1 MGFDSPRLHQRQV
14 AATNIAIHVG
24 GLRYFCCPKGN
35 IHSDSFCRAAADG
48 ISFAA
53 IFFQNLFSLI
63 LSQILSESNPLR
75 FGLCSD
81 LFFAFCRRISHS
93 PISLRL
99 LLLFRKKSRSARLFG
114 CKRAQDGLT
123 LLLLRVIKVR
133 FHVMGMQKC
142 LFPVPFPAA
151 DCRNKKIAIH
161 VGGLRSFCCP
171 KEISISAVSAAP
183 NCLRVCCSAL
193 RYTPCA
199 YK

>member
-1 MGFDSPRLHQRQV
+1 MVELADALDSKSCGSDTVSVRPRS
-14 AATNIAIHVG
+14 AAPRRN
-24 GLRYFCCPKGN
+24 GLRSIPIFLLQKNQSYA
-35 IHSDSFCRAAADG
+35 SSF
-48 ISFAA
+48 
-53 IFFQNLFSLI
+53 
-63 LSQILSESNPLR
+63 
-75 FGLCSD
+75 
-81 LFFAFCRRISHS
+81 
-93 PISLRL
+93 
-99 LLLFRKKSRSARLFG
+99 LLFRKKARSARLFVY
-114 CKRAQDGLT
+114 KRAQDGLT
-123 LLLLRVIKVR
+123 LLLLRVIKDR

>member
-1 MGFDSPRLHQRQV
+1 MERCPSWSKEHDWKSCKPLKRLLGFESPSLR
-14 AATNIAIHVG
+14 HVG
-24 GLRYFCCPKGN
+24 AKLVLLR
-35 IHSDSFCRAAADG
+35 
-48 ISFAA
+48 
-53 IFFQNLFSLI
+53 FSLQEKHPPA
-63 LSQILSESNPLR
+63 S
-75 FGLCSD
+75 
-81 LFFAFCRRISHS
+81 
-93 PISLRL
+93 L

-114 CKRAQDGLT
+114 YKRAQDGLT

-151 DCRNKKIAIH
+151 GCRNKKIAIH